1 MGLKREEVIGDW
13 RKLHSQELHDLYL
26 STNVIWELR
35 SRSMKWAEIW
45 HMWRRREM
53 NTTLWW

>member
-13 RKLHSQELHDLYL
+13 RKLHGHELYGLYL
-26 STNVIWELR
+26 SPNVIWELT
-35 SRSMKWAEIW
+35 SRGMKWAEIW
-45 HMWRRREM
+45 HIWRRREM